1 MTNLTPF
8 GLLILGVVAI
18 VTIAGL
24 EAYAIYKGIDG
35 ALLAIAV
42 GLIAGIAGYIA
53 PLPTKKS

>member
-8 GLLILGVVAI
+8 GLLILGVIAI
-18 VTIAGL
+18 VAIAGL